1 MAKVSVRHLENGQF
15 VTVDNV
21 EIAVLTNVG
30 LRREHNED
38 NYYIFD
44 PQGCDTTGRGMLFA
58 VADGMGGHAAGETAS
73 RIAVETL
80 RSYYTEAMNGSF
92 RDALERCI
100 LDANARIYGQAQT
113 SPILKGMGTTLT
125 VAVLSNTTLNVG
137 QIGDSRAYLI
147 RAKTITQLT
156 DDHSLVAEQ
165 IRQGL
170 LTEEEAANHPAR
182 NIITR
187 ALGTKEKVEADYSN
201 CTLEVDDRVLV
212 CSDGLHGVVTN
223 EQILEIALAA
233 PDSAAACEQLIAR
246 ANEGG
251 GPDNITAILVHL
263 RPIRPFWKR
272 LLSWR

>member
-1 MAKVSVRHLENGQF
+1 MPKVSVRHLENGQY
-15 VTVDNV
+15 VTVDSV

-44 PQGCDTTGRGMLFA
+44 PAGCDTASRGMLFA

-80 RSYYTEAMNGSF
+80 RDYYTGAMNGSF
-92 RDALERCI
+92 VEGLERCI
-100 LDANARIYGQAQT
+100 LDANSRIYSQAQT
-113 SPILKGMGTTLT
+113 SPMLKGMGTTLT
-125 VAVLSNTTLNVG
+125 VALLNNTTLNLG

-187 ALGTKEKVEADYSN
+187 ALGTKEKVEADFST
-201 CTLEVDDRVLV
+201 CALEVDDRVLV
-212 CSDGLHGVVTN
+212 CSDGLHGVVPN
-223 EQILEIALAA
+223 DQILQISLAA
-233 PDSAAACEQLIAR
+233 ADASAACEGLIAR

-251 GPDNITAILVHL
+251 GPDNITAIMVHL

-272 LLSWR
+272 LLCWK

>member
-1 MAKVSVRHLENGQF
+1 MGKVNVKQLENGQI
-15 VTVDNV
+15 VDNV
-21 EIAVLTNVG
+21 EIGFLTNVG

-38 NYYIFD
+38 NYYVFD
-44 PQGCDTTGRGMLFA
+44 PDGCDCQTRGMLFA

-80 RSYYTEAMNGSF
+80 RQYYTNGSGE
-92 RDALERCI
+92 DVKSGLLQCI
-100 LDANARIYGQAQT
+100 EEANTRIFSQAQT
-113 SPILKGMGTTLT
+113 SPTLKGMGTTLT
-125 VAVLSNTTLNVG
+125 VAVLDKTTLSLG

-147 RAKTITQLT
+147 REGEISQLT

-165 IRQGL
+165 IRQGI

-187 ALGTKEKVEADYSN
+187 ALGTKETVEADFNS
-201 CTLEVDDRVLV
+201 CPLEANDRVLV
-212 CSDGLHGVVTN
+212 CSDGLHGVLSDAEIKQISVT
-223 EQILEIALAA
+223 A
-233 PDSAAACEQLIAR
+233 PDAPTACEQLIAS

-251 GPDNITAILVHL
+251 GPDNITVILVHI

-272 LLSWR
+272 LLGWT